1 MNALNP
7 HRRTQTSEFTQNPMK
22 ASVMNRDA
30 FLLYSVL
37 INSKLKI
44 LMPQGYP
51 CDKILMAKKI
61 ISSPRLPPT
70 SNVKEFAQENFH

>member
-7 HRRTQTSEFTQNPMK
+7 HMPQTSEFTQNPMK
-22 ASVMNRDA
+22 ASVMNGDA
-30 FLLYSVL
+30 FCYSVL
-37 INSKLKI
+37 NSKLKL

-61 ISSPRLPPT
+61 ISSPSS
-70 SNVKEFAQENFH
+70 SNVKEFALEIFH